1 MTEIANKGSLSL
13 PSGENN
19 SLSPRRLR
27 SNELFAGQSRL
38 LIEHDGVDY
47 LLQITRQGKLILTK

>member
-1 MTEIANKGSLSL
+1 MSEHNIKEGEAV
-13 PSGENN
+13 PSGEN
-19 SLSPRRLR
+19 SGYPPRRLC

-38 LIEHDGVDY
+38 LIEHDGMSY